1 MNQEIL
7 GEIAKNGKN
16 IDVCLEAVKKITNE
30 NILSDIAKSN
40 KDENLS
46 LAIVDKLTDQ
56 DLLFDIYR
64 NAVDY
69 YVRVRVVDKLFD
81 QKLLTLIVKNE
92 IETVFCNSPPHPPIQ
107 HLIAAVINL
116 EDQDT
121 LAYVARN
128 NRYYKVRI
136 KAIEKL
142 KDYEILLSLA
152 KEDEDADI
160 CIAAARQLFK
170 NFDLKEN
177 IITELIDILSK
188 KYSDSE
194 NEETRN
200 YAKETLMD
208 FHNRYKKY

>member
-7 GEIAKNGKN
+7 GEIAKNEKN
-16 IDVCLEAVKKITNE
+16 IDICLEAVKEITNE
-30 NILSDIAKSN
+30 YILSDIAKSN

-56 DLLFDIYR
+56 NLLVDIYR

-69 YVRVRVVDKLFD
+69 YVRVRVVGKLFD
-81 QKLLTLIVKNE
+81 QKLLTLIVKDD
-92 IETVFCNSPPHPPIQ
+92 IKTVFCNSPPYPPIQ
-107 HLIAAVINL
+107 PLIAAVINL

-142 KDYEILLSLA
+142 KDYEILVSLA

-160 CIAAARQLFK
+160 CIAAIRQLFK
-170 NFDLKEN
+170 NFDLKGN

-200 YAKETLMD
+200 NAKETLTD
-208 FHNRYKKY
+208 FHNRYKKF